1 MNHLIISREFPP
13 SPYSAGGIGSYLR
26 NITELLALHGE
37 TVHVIGQRWPGA
49 SRPLERRFGG
59 RLIIHRVTNDRPSAP
74 ELAASSQETQ
84 ILNVVRHSVLP
95 YTGFLWH
102 AALLA
107 ESIIEAGGIDIVE
120 AHDYEA
126 PAFFLLLRRSLGLG
140 PPRRVPIIVHLH
152 TPTEF
157 VFEANGWATEGLRL
171 AQLLAVERF
180 VVGAADALISPSRFL
195 AKIAESRYQLKSGA
209 VEVVPYPIGD
219 TPLLERQGRTWR
231 EGMICYTGRLE
242 PRKGV
247 REWIEAAT
255 AVAEDF
261 SCNFAMVGG
270 DSSSSGEGKDSMR
283 AILRAS
289 IPVALRSRFR
299 FCDVLPRRQ
308 LLERLRRARIAVVPS
323 RWENFP
329 YACIE
334 AMATGLPVLVSPV
347 GGMVEMVEDGR
358 TGWIA
363 EGADARS
370 LEIALRRAL
379 ATPPAVLAEMGAAAA
394 VAIRALCH
402 NGDIVRRQLDF
413 RRRAVD
419 PGLKLSADIGSCSAL
434 MQLLCAADEPPSSF
448 HVPLQGQTMT
458 AIEVIRAPLRQQLA
472 IVRRAVVDPHYVV
485 QWLTWH
491 ARRAINGGWSRLKAA
506 RPPNNLR

>member
-49 SRPLERRFGG
+49 PRALERRFGG

-74 ELAASSQETQ
+74 GLAASSKELQ

-107 ESIIEAGGIDIVE
+107 ESIIDGGGIDIVE

-126 PAFFLLLRRSLGLG
+126 PAFFLLLRRLHGLG
-140 PPRRVPIIVHLH
+140 PPRPVPIIVHLH

-157 VFEANGWATEGLRL
+157 VFEANGWATEGPGLARL
-171 AQLLAVERF
+171 FAVERF
-180 VVGAADALISPSRFL
+180 VVGAADGLICPSRFL
-195 AKIAESRYQLKSGA
+195 AEIAESRYQLESGA
-209 VEVVPYPIGD
+209 VDVVPYPIGD
-219 TPLLERQGRTWR
+219 TPLLDRKACTWR
-231 EGMICYTGRLE
+231 DGMICYAGRLE

-255 AVAEDF
+255 AVAEDI
-261 SCNFAMVGG
+261 SCEFAMVGG

-289 IPVALRSRFR
+289 IPVALRSRFG
-299 FCDVLPRRQ
+299 FCDALPRRQ
-308 LLERLRRARIAVVPS
+308 LWERLRRARIAVVPS

-363 EGADARS
+363 DGADARS

-379 ATPPAVLAEMGAAAA
+379 ATPPALLAEMGAAAG
-394 VAIRALCH
+394 VAIRALCD
-402 NGDIVRRQLDF
+402 NGDIVRFQLDL
-413 RRRAVD
+413 RRRVVD
-419 PGLKLSADIGSCSAL
+419 RGLKLSADVESCSAL
-434 MQLLCAADEPPSSF
+434 MKLLCAAGEAPSTF
-448 HVPLQGQTMT
+448 VVPLQGQTMT
-458 AIEVIRAPLRQQLA
+458 AIEIRRAPLRQQLA
-472 IVRRAVVDPHYVV
+472 IVRRAVADPRYVM

-491 ARRAINGGWSRLKAA
+491 ARRAISGGWSRLKAG
-506 RPPNNLR
+506 RPLNNPR